1 MKKIITCIISCIL
14 FIVCIP
20 FTATAKVI
28 EPEVVKT
35 EKWTASYFIDD
46 GSDTLYPYV
55 ECQANIYND
64 GTLDVIYC
72 NTHDWDGF
80 STVSHYIVF
89 PYTLPFE
96 FNCERYNNVKSIL
109 EVGKYKESDPHSDS
123 SYVLNRCYI
132 SDFTLNEKLFDL
144 SYYPKEYSQTVSS
157 SFANYITDT
166 DRWGTYQMDGFHSY
180 DVTCELDSYYQGKKS
195 TGFGSYTK
203 VYISTTYHCALCDLP
218 TKEKRMWHIK
228 FTPKVDPTETYNF
241 RLFGHDITIT
251 PEILSGNIVSEP
263 VLTEQ
268 EQYIKQL
275 EEENKKLKEQ
285 LNNPYTGYITV
296 EQNNGT
302 AAERFPVTVY
312 SDGRTETTEEF
323 QNYINSLNV
332 KIEQLMNRINL
343 VSNGSC
349 GDIDGDGNISVEDAQ
364 LLLQY
369 YTESKV
375 AQLTDDP
382 IDVWYFVKFGKG

>member
-1 MKKIITCIISCIL
+1 MKVKRIITCIISFIL
-14 FIVCIP
+14 FTVCIP

-35 EKWTASYFIDD
+35 EKWTTSYYIDD
-46 GSDTLYPYV
+46 DMDTLYPYIQC
-55 ECQANIYND
+55 EADIYND
-64 GTLDVIYC
+64 GTIKLYMW
-72 NTHDWDGF
+72 NTHEWDGF
-80 STVSHYIVF
+80 ATVSHTI
-89 PYTLPFE
+89 TIMSGEIL
-96 FNCERYNNVKSIL
+96 YNNSNVLPYSV
-109 EVGKYKESDPHSDS
+109 EQQDGKNEYTITKYMNDTFVMSCVSYCDS
-123 SYVLNRCYI
+123 NYTQGYDGGTGGNLGWFIGYMLN
-132 SDFTLNEKLFDL
+132 N
-144 SYYPKEYSQTVSS
+144 
-157 SFANYITDT
+157 
-166 DRWGTYQMDGFHSY
+166 GTYSY
-180 DVTCELDSYYQGKKS
+180 KGDIVYSVKDSDQRQIYDYRLHTANLPLPELKSYSNRNEIRHWYE
-195 TGFGSYTK
+195 F
-203 VYISTTYHCALCDLP
+203 
-218 TKEKRMWHIK
+218 R
-228 FTPKVDPTETYNF
+228 PKVDPTGTYNF

-251 PEILSGNIVSEP
+251 PELLSGNIVSEP

-285 LNNPYTGYITV
+285 LNNPYTGYITI

-343 VSNGSC
+343 VSNGFC

-382 IDVWYFVKFGKG
+382 IDVWYFVKFGRG

>member
-1 MKKIITCIISCIL
+1 MKIKKIVTCIISFIL
-14 FIVCIP
+14 FTVCIP
-20 FTATAKVI
+20 FTAVAEENENLVY
-28 EPEVVKT
+28 PVKLNWEAT
-35 EKWTASYFIDD
+35 SNTD
-46 GSDTLYPYV
+46 GTSPIT
-55 ECQANIYND
+55 
-64 GTLDVIYC
+64 GTLDANIIIAPDRHSAEIVASSDFEVWFPIKITSGLFDFINC
-72 NTHDWDGF
+72 DMK
-80 STVSHYIVF
+80 YIISNDNLTTSNS
-89 PYTLPFE
+89 YTLDGKRYPYYYVKNGNSSFMY
-96 FNCERYNNVKSIL
+96 RYNTSFQAGSVINCGHILYSVSNVYDIYMK
-109 EVGKYKESDPHSDS
+109 
-123 SYVLNRCYI
+123 
-132 SDFTLNEKLFDL
+132 
-144 SYYPKEYSQTVSS
+144 
-157 SFANYITDT
+157 DT
-166 DRWGTYQMDGFHSY
+166 D
-180 DVTCELDSYYQGKKS
+180 DVTYG
-195 TGFGSYTK
+195 
-203 VYISTTYHCALCDLP
+203 
-218 TKEKRMWHIK
+218 
-228 FTPKVDPTETYNF
+228 
-241 RLFGHDITIT
+241 
-251 PEILSGNIVSEP
+251 
-263 VLTEQ
+263 TEQ

-285 LNNPYTGYITV
+285 LNNPYTGYIII

-343 VSNGSC
+343 ISDGSC